1 MMKAKNRW
9 VLVAA
14 IVASAFAGMAALQAT
29 GEEGLSPEHKR
40 LDAFVGEWDTVVKL
54 WLNGPDQGAIQSI
67 GESTGTWT
75 LGGRFVELAA
85 ENDDDDGSFFALGFI
100 GYDVATGVYE
110 TLWMNSQSTGMAMEQ
125 GRYNPGDNSIH
136 TFGSYADPSTG
147 MKVFTRTQ
155 LTITGPDSHMV
166 SAYATLGN
174 GREFKQVEITFNRK
188 K

>member
-40 LDAFVGEWDTVVKL
+40 LDALVGEWDTVVKL
-54 WLNGPDQGAIQSI
+54 WLNGPDRGAIQAN
-67 GESTGTWT
+67 GWSTGVWK
-75 LGGRFVELAA
+75 LDGRFVEMTT
-85 ENDDDDGSFFALGFI
+85 ENPSNGASYFGLGYI

-110 TLWMNSQSTGMAMEQ
+110 TLWMNNQSTGMAMEE
-125 GRYNPGDNSIH
+125 GRYNPGDNTIH
-136 TFGSYADPSTG
+136 TSGSYADPSTG
-147 MKVFTRTQ
+147 MKVFTRTE

-166 SAYATLGN
+166 SAYTTLGN
-174 GREFKQVEITFNRK
+174 GREFKQVEITFTRK